1 MKHWFRI
8 PLRAVSKSTPLVFLL
23 FFLSAFR
30 LFGQEVY
37 APEVYGA
44 YVSEQEVTVSWKV
57 DCSVENPPSTAVV
70 RYNRSAVLANEGEV
84 WIHTDT
90 VPYTEGSIKIKD
102 LYSATGYIYQVGFIS
117 DNPLAPE
124 AVWTVRER
132 FESEMAWGI
141 TRFLLMIGSLCLFI
155 YGMKTMSE
163 GIQAS
168 AGSKLRSILGSMT
181 KNRFTGVLTGF
192 TLTGLLQSSSATTVM
207 TVSFVNAGLISLTE
221 SAGIMMGA
229 NIGTTITG
237 WLVSFLGFRVNISTY
252 ALIIFAFVVP
262 LLLVKRPGVRNWIA
276 ALIGFAL
283 ILLGLGFLVDTVP
296 TFTENSAFVQ
306 FFIEYSNQPFLG
318 TMMFIALGII
328 VTVIVQSSSS
338 AITLT
343 MALCASGVIPFDVA
357 AAMVLGEN
365 IGTTA
370 TAEISALVG
379 NVHAKRS
386 ARIHTLFNV
395 IGVAWMVLALPF
407 VLKIIGNYMPAD
419 PYEQTEAGHQA
430 ATIALAAF
438 HSVFNLANLLLL
450 IWFTPLLVKLA
461 TKTVR
466 SRGVEDEEFRLE
478 YIDSSIQLS
487 EISVMEAKREVIRF
501 GEIVSRM
508 SNFVKSL
515 LTETDA
521 GNQEKLF
528 TRIKKYEKITDRME
542 IEISQY
548 CSRLAAT
555 ELSQASSEKVRAFLS
570 IGSDLERIGDIFYQM
585 ANTIERKTASKIWFT
600 PDQREKLLRMFG
612 LLDMAI
618 DLMLENLD
626 KEEEKEIDLERA
638 KSLEKEINQL
648 RNKLRREYISRIE
661 SGNYNLRSGTIYSDL
676 FSSLEKVGDHI
687 ENVSEALTGK
697 I

>member
-1 MKHWFRI
+1 MVNSRFLI
-8 PLRAVSKSTPLVFLL
+8 LLLFLL
-23 FFLSAFR
+23 PSFQVW
-30 LFGQEVY
+30 GQDSF

-44 YVSEQEVTVSWKV
+44 YVAEEEVTISWKV
-57 DCSVENPPSTAVV
+57 DCSTDNLPSAVVV

-84 WIHTDT
+84 WLHTDT
-90 VPYTEGSIKIKD
+90 VPYTEGSIKLRK
-102 LYSATGYIYQVGFIS
+102 LYSSTGYIYQVGFMPS
-117 DNPLAPE
+117 DPQKPE
-124 AVWTVRER
+124 AVWTVRQR
-132 FESEMAWGI
+132 FESKMAWGI
-141 TRFLLMIGSLCLFI
+141 TRFMLMIGSLCLFI

-181 KNRFTGVLTGF
+181 KNRFTAVLTGF

-229 NIGTTITG
+229 NIGTTITA
-237 WLVSFLGFRVNISTY
+237 WLVSFLGFRVNIITY

-262 LLLVKRPGVRNWIA
+262 LLLVKRPGVRNWIT

-283 ILLGLGFLVDTVP
+283 ILLGLGFLLDTVP

-379 NVHAKRS
+379 NVFAKRS
-386 ARIHTLFNV
+386 ARIHTLFNI
-395 IGVAWMVLALPF
+395 IGVAWMVVALPF
-407 VLKIIGNYMPAD
+407 VLKIIGGFMPTD

-438 HSVFNLANLLLL
+438 HSVFNLANFLLL
-450 IWFTPLLVKLA
+450 IWFVPLLVKLA

-466 SRGVEDEEFRLE
+466 SRGGEDEEFRLE

-487 EISVMEAKREVIRF
+487 EISVLEAKNQVIRF

-508 SNFVKSL
+508 SSFVKSL

-521 GNQEKLF
+521 GNQEKLLS
-528 TRIKKYEKITDRME
+528 RIKKYEKITDRME

-555 ELSQASSEKVRAFLS
+555 ELSPTSTEKVRSFLRIS
-570 IGSDLERIGDIFYQM
+570 SDLERIGDVFYQM
-585 ANTIERKTASKIWFT
+585 ANTIERKTASKIWFS

-612 LLDMAI
+612 ILDLAM
-618 DLMLENLD
+618 DLMMENLE
-626 KEEEKEIDLERA
+626 KEEGKEINLERA
-638 KSLEKEINQL
+638 KSLEKEINEL

>member
-1 MKHWFRI
+1 
-8 PLRAVSKSTPLVFLL
+8 LRAVVNSRFLILLLFLL
-23 FFLSAFR
+23 PSFQVW
-30 LFGQEVY
+30 GQDSF
-37 APEVYGA
+37 ALEVYGA
-44 YVSEQEVTVSWKV
+44 YVAEEEVTISWKV
-57 DCSVENPPSTAVV
+57 DCSTDNSPSAVVV

-84 WIHTDT
+84 WLHTDT
-90 VPYTEGSIKIKD
+90 VPYTEGSIKLRE
-102 LYSATGYIYQVGFIS
+102 LYSSTGYIYQVGFMPS
-117 DNPLAPE
+117 DPQKPE
-124 AVWTVRER
+124 AVWTVRQR
-132 FESEMAWGI
+132 FESKMAWGI
-141 TRFLLMIGSLCLFI
+141 TRFMLMIGSLCLFI

-181 KNRFTGVLTGF
+181 KNRFTAVLTGF

-229 NIGTTITG
+229 NIGTTITA
-237 WLVSFLGFRVNISTY
+237 WLVSFLGFRVNIITY

-262 LLLVKRPGVRNWIA
+262 LLLVKRPGVRNWIT

-379 NVHAKRS
+379 NVFAKRS
-386 ARIHTLFNV
+386 ARIHTLFNI
-395 IGVAWMVLALPF
+395 IGVAWMVVALPF
-407 VLKIIGNYMPAD
+407 VLKIIGGFMPAD
-419 PYEQTEAGHQA
+419 PYEQSEAGHQA

-438 HSVFNLANLLLL
+438 HSVFNLANFLLL
-450 IWFTPLLVKLA
+450 IWFVPLLVKLA

-466 SRGVEDEEFRLE
+466 SRGGEDEEFRLE

-487 EISVMEAKREVIRF
+487 EISVLEAKNQVIRF

-508 SNFVKSL
+508 SSFVKSL

-521 GNQEKLF
+521 GNQEKLLS
-528 TRIKKYEKITDRME
+528 RIKKYEKITDRME

-555 ELSQASSEKVRAFLS
+555 ELSPTSTEKVRAFLRIS
-570 IGSDLERIGDIFYQM
+570 SDLERIGDVFYQM
-585 ANTIERKTASKIWFT
+585 ANTIERKTASKIWFS

-612 LLDMAI
+612 ILDLAM
-618 DLMLENLD
+618 DLMMENLE
-626 KEEEKEIDLERA
+626 KEEGKEINLERA
-638 KSLEKEINQL
+638 KSLEKEINEL

>member
-1 MKHWFRI
+1 MTI
-8 PLRAVSKSTPLVFLL
+8 
-23 FFLSAFR
+23 
-30 LFGQEVY
+30 
-37 APEVYGA
+37 
-44 YVSEQEVTVSWKV
+44 SWKV
-57 DCSVENPPSTAVV
+57 DCSTDNLPSAVVV

-84 WIHTDT
+84 WLHTDT
-90 VPYTEGSIKIKD
+90 VPYTEGSIKLRK
-102 LYSATGYIYQVGFIS
+102 LYSSTGYIYQVGFMPS
-117 DNPLAPE
+117 DPQKPE
-124 AVWTVRER
+124 AVWTVRQR
-132 FESEMAWGI
+132 FESKMAWGI
-141 TRFLLMIGSLCLFI
+141 TRFMLMIGSLCLFI

-181 KNRFTGVLTGF
+181 KNRFTAVLTGF

-229 NIGTTITG
+229 NIGTTITA
-237 WLVSFLGFRVNISTY
+237 WLVSFLGFRVNIITY

-262 LLLVKRPGVRNWIA
+262 LLLVKRPGVRNWIT

-283 ILLGLGFLVDTVP
+283 ILLGLGFLLDTVP

-379 NVHAKRS
+379 NVFAKRS
-386 ARIHTLFNV
+386 ARIHTLFNI
-395 IGVAWMVLALPF
+395 IGVAWMVVALPF
-407 VLKIIGNYMPAD
+407 VLKIIGGFMPTD

-438 HSVFNLANLLLL
+438 HSVFNLANFLLL
-450 IWFTPLLVKLA
+450 IWFVPLLVKLA

-466 SRGVEDEEFRLE
+466 SRGGEDEEFRLE

-487 EISVMEAKREVIRF
+487 EISVLEAKNQVIRF

-508 SNFVKSL
+508 SSFVKSL

-521 GNQEKLF
+521 GNQEKLLS
-528 TRIKKYEKITDRME
+528 RIKKYEKITDRME

-555 ELSQASSEKVRAFLS
+555 ELSPTSTEKVRSFLRIS
-570 IGSDLERIGDIFYQM
+570 SDLERIGDVFYQM
-585 ANTIERKTASKIWFT
+585 ANTIERKTASKIWFS

-612 LLDMAI
+612 ILDLAM
-618 DLMLENLD
+618 DLMMENLE
-626 KEEEKEIDLERA
+626 KEEGKEINLERA
-638 KSLEKEINQL
+638 KSLEKEINEL

>member
-1 MKHWFRI
+1 
-8 PLRAVSKSTPLVFLL
+8 
-23 FFLSAFR
+23 
-30 LFGQEVY
+30 
-37 APEVYGA
+37 
-44 YVSEQEVTVSWKV
+44 VTISWKV
-57 DCSVENPPSTAVV
+57 DCSTDNLPSAVVV

-84 WIHTDT
+84 WLHTDT
-90 VPYTEGSIKIKD
+90 VPYTEGSIKLRK
-102 LYSATGYIYQVGFIS
+102 LYSSTGYIYQVGFMPS
-117 DNPLAPE
+117 DPQKPE
-124 AVWTVRER
+124 AVWTVRQR
-132 FESEMAWGI
+132 FESKMAWGI
-141 TRFLLMIGSLCLFI
+141 TRFMLMIGSLCLFI

-181 KNRFTGVLTGF
+181 KNRFTAVLTGF

-229 NIGTTITG
+229 NIGTTITA
-237 WLVSFLGFRVNISTY
+237 WLVSFLGFRVNIITY

-262 LLLVKRPGVRNWIA
+262 LLLVKRPGVRNWIT

-283 ILLGLGFLVDTVP
+283 ILLGLGFLLDTVP

-379 NVHAKRS
+379 NVFAKRS
-386 ARIHTLFNV
+386 ARIHTLFNI
-395 IGVAWMVLALPF
+395 IGVAWMVVALPF
-407 VLKIIGNYMPAD
+407 VLKIIGGFMPAD

-438 HSVFNLANLLLL
+438 HSVFNLANFLLL
-450 IWFTPLLVKLA
+450 IWFVPLLVKLA

-466 SRGVEDEEFRLE
+466 SRGGEDEEFRLE

-487 EISVMEAKREVIRF
+487 EISVLEAKNQVIRF

-508 SNFVKSL
+508 SSFVKSL

-521 GNQEKLF
+521 GNQEKLLS
-528 TRIKKYEKITDRME
+528 RIKKYEKITDRME

-555 ELSQASSEKVRAFLS
+555 ELSPTSTEKVRSFLRIS
-570 IGSDLERIGDIFYQM
+570 SDLERIGDVFYQM
-585 ANTIERKTASKIWFT
+585 ANTIERKTASKIWFS

-612 LLDMAI
+612 ILDLAM
-618 DLMLENLD
+618 DLMMENLE
-626 KEEEKEIDLERA
+626 KEEGKEINLERA
-638 KSLEKEINQL
+638 KSLEKEINEL

>member
-1 MKHWFRI
+1 MLPI
-8 PLRAVSKSTPLVFLL
+8 A
-23 FFLSAFR
+23 SAMA
-30 LFGQEVY
+30 QSEHM
-37 APEVYGA
+37 PEVYGA
-44 YVSEQEVTVSWKV
+44 YISEDEVNVSWKV
-57 DCSVENPPSTAVV
+57 DCSSGEFPSEVV
-70 RYNRSAVLANEGEV
+70 IRYNRSAVLANEGEV
-84 WIHTDT
+84 WLYTDT
-90 VPYTEGSIKIKD
+90 VPYRDGSIRLSE
-102 LYSATGYIYQVGFIS
+102 LYSATGYIYQVGFLTDRSES
-117 DNPLAPE
+117 DDTK
-124 AVWTVRER
+124 WTVRKR
-132 FESEMAWGI
+132 FETKMSWGI

-168 AGSKLRSILGSMT
+168 AGSKLRAILGSMT

-192 TLTGLLQSSSATTVM
+192 TITGLLQSSSATTVM

-237 WLVSFLGFRVNISTY
+237 WLVSILGFRVNITTY
-252 ALIIFAFVVP
+252 ALIIFALVVP
-262 LLLVKRPGVRNWIA
+262 LLLVKRPGIRNWIT

-283 ILLGLGFLVDTVP
+283 ILLGLGFLIDTVP
-296 TFTENSAFVQ
+296 TFTEDSAFVQ
-306 FFIEYSNQPFLG
+306 FFIEYSNRPVLG
-318 TMMFIALGII
+318 TLMFIALGII

-379 NVHAKRS
+379 NVYAKRS

-461 TKTVR
+461 SKTVR
-466 SRGVEDEEFRLE
+466 SRGGEDEEFRLE

-487 EISVMEAKREVIRF
+487 EISVLEAKNQVIRF
-501 GEIVSRM
+501 GELVSRM

-515 LTETDA
+515 LTETDTA
-521 GNQEKLF
+521 QQEKLV
-528 TRIKKYEKITDRME
+528 TRIKKYEKITDRFE

-548 CSRLAAT
+548 CSRLSAT
-555 ELSQASSEKVRAFLS
+555 ELSTTSSEKVRAFLS
-570 IGSDLERIGDIFYQM
+570 ISSDLERIGDIFYQM

-600 PDQREKLLRMFG
+600 PDQREKLLHMFG
-612 LLDMAI
+612 IIDKAL
-618 DLMLENLD
+618 DLMQENLE
-626 KEEEKEIDLERA
+626 KEEEKDIDLE
-638 KSLEKEINQL
+638 KVKKLEVEINQL

>member
-1 MKHWFRI
+1 MTI
-8 PLRAVSKSTPLVFLL
+8 
-23 FFLSAFR
+23 
-30 LFGQEVY
+30 
-37 APEVYGA
+37 
-44 YVSEQEVTVSWKV
+44 SWKV
-57 DCSVENPPSTAVV
+57 DCSTDNLPSAVVV

-84 WIHTDT
+84 WLHTDT
-90 VPYTEGSIKIKD
+90 VPYTEGSIKLRK
-102 LYSATGYIYQVGFIS
+102 LYSSTGYIYQVGFMPS
-117 DNPLAPE
+117 DPQKPE
-124 AVWTVRER
+124 AVWTVRQR
-132 FESEMAWGI
+132 FESKMAWGI
-141 TRFLLMIGSLCLFI
+141 TRFMLMIGSLCLFI

-181 KNRFTGVLTGF
+181 KNRFTAVLTGF

-229 NIGTTITG
+229 NIGTTITA
-237 WLVSFLGFRVNISTY
+237 WLVSFLGFRVNIITY

-262 LLLVKRPGVRNWIA
+262 LLLVKRPGVRNWIT

-379 NVHAKRS
+379 NVFAKRS
-386 ARIHTLFNV
+386 ARIHTLFNI
-395 IGVAWMVLALPF
+395 IGVAWMVVALPF
-407 VLKIIGNYMPAD
+407 VLKIIGGFMPAD
-419 PYEQTEAGHQA
+419 PYEQSEAGHQA

-438 HSVFNLANLLLL
+438 HSVFNLANFLLL
-450 IWFTPLLVKLA
+450 IWFVPLLVKLA

-466 SRGVEDEEFRLE
+466 SRGSEDEEFRLE

-487 EISVMEAKREVIRF
+487 EISVLEAKNQVIRF

-508 SNFVKSL
+508 SSFVKSL

-521 GNQEKLF
+521 GNQEKLLS
-528 TRIKKYEKITDRME
+528 RIKKYEKITDRME

-555 ELSQASSEKVRAFLS
+555 ELSPPSTEKVRSFLRIS
-570 IGSDLERIGDIFYQM
+570 SDLERIGDVFYQM

-612 LLDMAI
+612 ILDLAM
-618 DLMLENLD
+618 DLMLENLE
-626 KEEEKEIDLERA
+626 KEEGKEINLERA
-638 KSLEKEINQL
+638 KSLEKEINEL
-648 RNKLRREYISRIE
+648 RNRLRREYISRIE

>member
-1 MKHWFRI
+1 M
-8 PLRAVSKSTPLVFLL
+8 RAVVNSRFLILLLFLL
-23 FFLSAFR
+23 PSFQVW
-30 LFGQEVY
+30 GQDSF

-44 YVSEQEVTVSWKV
+44 YVAEEEVTISWKV
-57 DCSVENPPSTAVV
+57 DCSTDNLPSAVVV

-84 WIHTDT
+84 WLHTDT
-90 VPYTEGSIKIKD
+90 VPYTEGSIKLRK
-102 LYSATGYIYQVGFIS
+102 LYSSTGYIYQVGFMPS
-117 DNPLAPE
+117 DPQKPE
-124 AVWTVRER
+124 AVWTVRQR
-132 FESEMAWGI
+132 FESKMAWGI
-141 TRFLLMIGSLCLFI
+141 TRFMLMIGSLCLFI

-181 KNRFTGVLTGF
+181 KNRFTAVLTGF

-229 NIGTTITG
+229 NIGTTITA
-237 WLVSFLGFRVNISTY
+237 WLVSFLGFRVNIITY

-262 LLLVKRPGVRNWIA
+262 LLLVKRPGVRNWIT

-283 ILLGLGFLVDTVP
+283 ILLGLGFLLDTVP

-379 NVHAKRS
+379 NVFAKRS
-386 ARIHTLFNV
+386 ARIHTLFNI
-395 IGVAWMVLALPF
+395 IGVAWMVVALPF
-407 VLKIIGNYMPAD
+407 VLKIIGGFMPTD

-438 HSVFNLANLLLL
+438 HSVFNLANFLLL
-450 IWFTPLLVKLA
+450 IWFVPLLVKLA

-466 SRGVEDEEFRLE
+466 SRGGEDEEFRLE

-487 EISVMEAKREVIRF
+487 EISVLEAKNQVIRF

-508 SNFVKSL
+508 SSFVKSL

-521 GNQEKLF
+521 GNQEKLLS
-528 TRIKKYEKITDRME
+528 RIKKYEKITDRME

-555 ELSQASSEKVRAFLS
+555 ELSPTSTEKVRSFLRIS
-570 IGSDLERIGDIFYQM
+570 SDLERIGDVFYQM
-585 ANTIERKTASKIWFT
+585 ANTIERKTASKIWFS

-612 LLDMAI
+612 ILDLAM
-618 DLMLENLD
+618 DLMMENLE
-626 KEEEKEIDLERA
+626 KEEGKEINLERA
-638 KSLEKEINQL
+638 KSLEKEINEL

>member
-1 MKHWFRI
+1 
-8 PLRAVSKSTPLVFLL
+8 
-23 FFLSAFR
+23 
-30 LFGQEVY
+30 
-37 APEVYGA
+37 
-44 YVSEQEVTVSWKV
+44 
-57 DCSVENPPSTAVV
+57 
-70 RYNRSAVLANEGEV
+70 
-84 WIHTDT
+84 
-90 VPYTEGSIKIKD
+90 
-102 LYSATGYIYQVGFIS
+102 
-117 DNPLAPE
+117 
-124 AVWTVRER
+124 
-132 FESEMAWGI
+132 
-141 TRFLLMIGSLCLFI
+141 
-155 YGMKTMSE
+155 
-163 GIQAS
+163 
-168 AGSKLRSILGSMT
+168 
-181 KNRFTGVLTGF
+181 
-192 TLTGLLQSSSATTVM
+192 
-207 TVSFVNAGLISLTE
+207 
-221 SAGIMMGA
+221 
-229 NIGTTITG
+229 
-237 WLVSFLGFRVNISTY
+237 LGFRVNIITY

-262 LLLVKRPGVRNWIA
+262 LLLVKRPGVRNWIT

-283 ILLGLGFLVDTVP
+283 ILLGLGFLLDTVP

-379 NVHAKRS
+379 NVFAKRS
-386 ARIHTLFNV
+386 ARIHTLFNI
-395 IGVAWMVLALPF
+395 IGVAWMVVALPF
-407 VLKIIGNYMPAD
+407 VLKIIGGFMPAD

-438 HSVFNLANLLLL
+438 HSVFNLANFLLL
-450 IWFTPLLVKLA
+450 IWFVPLLVKLA

-466 SRGVEDEEFRLE
+466 SRGGEDEEFRLE

-487 EISVMEAKREVIRF
+487 EISVLEAKNQVIRF

-508 SNFVKSL
+508 SSFVKSL

-521 GNQEKLF
+521 GNQEKLLS
-528 TRIKKYEKITDRME
+528 RIKKYEKITDRME

-555 ELSQASSEKVRAFLS
+555 ELSPTSTEKVRSFLRIS
-570 IGSDLERIGDIFYQM
+570 SDLERIGDVFYQM
-585 ANTIERKTASKIWFT
+585 ANTIERKTASKIWFS

-612 LLDMAI
+612 ILDLAM
-618 DLMLENLD
+618 DLMMENLE
-626 KEEEKEIDLERA
+626 KEEGKEINLERA
-638 KSLEKEINQL
+638 KSLEKEINEL

>member
-1 MKHWFRI
+1 VVNSRFLI
-8 PLRAVSKSTPLVFLL
+8 LLLFLL
-23 FFLSAFR
+23 PSFQVW
-30 LFGQEVY
+30 GQDSF

-44 YVSEQEVTVSWKV
+44 YVAEEEVTISWKV
-57 DCSVENPPSTAVV
+57 DCSTDNLPSAVVV

-84 WIHTDT
+84 WLHTDT
-90 VPYTEGSIKIKD
+90 VPYTEGSIKLRK
-102 LYSATGYIYQVGFIS
+102 LYSSTGYIYQVGFMPS
-117 DNPLAPE
+117 DPQKPE
-124 AVWTVRER
+124 AVWTVRQR
-132 FESEMAWGI
+132 FESKMAWGI
-141 TRFLLMIGSLCLFI
+141 TRFMLMIGSLCLFI

-181 KNRFTGVLTGF
+181 KNRFTAVLTGF

-229 NIGTTITG
+229 NIGTTITA
-237 WLVSFLGFRVNISTY
+237 WLVSFLGFRVNIITY

-262 LLLVKRPGVRNWIA
+262 LLLVKRPGVRNWIT

-283 ILLGLGFLVDTVP
+283 ILLGLGFLLDTVP

-379 NVHAKRS
+379 NVFAKRS
-386 ARIHTLFNV
+386 ARIHTLFNI
-395 IGVAWMVLALPF
+395 IGVAWMVVALPF
-407 VLKIIGNYMPAD
+407 VLKIIGGFMPTD

-438 HSVFNLANLLLL
+438 HSVFNLANFLLL
-450 IWFTPLLVKLA
+450 IWFVPLLVKLA

-466 SRGVEDEEFRLE
+466 SRGGEDEEFRLE

-487 EISVMEAKREVIRF
+487 EISVLEAKNQVIRF

-508 SNFVKSL
+508 SSFVKSL

-521 GNQEKLF
+521 GNQEKLLS
-528 TRIKKYEKITDRME
+528 RIKKYEKITDRME

-555 ELSQASSEKVRAFLS
+555 ELSPTSTEKVRSFLRIS
-570 IGSDLERIGDIFYQM
+570 SDLERIGDVFYQM
-585 ANTIERKTASKIWFT
+585 ANTIERKTASKIWFS

-612 LLDMAI
+612 ILDLAM
-618 DLMLENLD
+618 DLMMENLE
-626 KEEEKEIDLERA
+626 KEEGKEINLERA
-638 KSLEKEINQL
+638 KSLEKEINEL

>member
-1 MKHWFRI
+1 VVNSRFLI
-8 PLRAVSKSTPLVFLL
+8 LLLFLL
-23 FFLSAFR
+23 PSFQVW
-30 LFGQEVY
+30 GQDSF
-37 APEVYGA
+37 ALEVYGA
-44 YVSEQEVTVSWKV
+44 YVAEEEVTISWKV
-57 DCSVENPPSTAVV
+57 DCSTDNSPSAVVV

-84 WIHTDT
+84 WLHTDT
-90 VPYTEGSIKIKD
+90 VPYTEGSIKLRE
-102 LYSATGYIYQVGFIS
+102 LYSSTGYIYQVGFMPS
-117 DNPLAPE
+117 DPQKPE
-124 AVWTVRER
+124 AVWTVRQR
-132 FESEMAWGI
+132 FESKMAWGI
-141 TRFLLMIGSLCLFI
+141 TRFMLMIGSLCLFI

-181 KNRFTGVLTGF
+181 KNRFTAVLTGF

-229 NIGTTITG
+229 NIGTTITA
-237 WLVSFLGFRVNISTY
+237 WLVSFLGFRVNIITY

-262 LLLVKRPGVRNWIA
+262 LLLVKRPGVRNWIT

-379 NVHAKRS
+379 NVFAKRS
-386 ARIHTLFNV
+386 ARIHTLFNI
-395 IGVAWMVLALPF
+395 IGVAWMVVALPF
-407 VLKIIGNYMPAD
+407 VLKIIGGFMPAD
-419 PYEQTEAGHQA
+419 PYEQSEAGHQA

-438 HSVFNLANLLLL
+438 HSVFNLANFLLL
-450 IWFTPLLVKLA
+450 IWFVPLLVKLA

-466 SRGVEDEEFRLE
+466 SRGGEDEEFRLE

-487 EISVMEAKREVIRF
+487 EISVLEAKNQVIRF

-508 SNFVKSL
+508 SSFVKSL

-521 GNQEKLF
+521 GNQEKLLS
-528 TRIKKYEKITDRME
+528 RIKKYEKITDRME

-555 ELSQASSEKVRAFLS
+555 ELSPTSTEKVRAFLRIS
-570 IGSDLERIGDIFYQM
+570 SDLERIGDVFYQM
-585 ANTIERKTASKIWFT
+585 ANTIERKTASKIWFS

-612 LLDMAI
+612 ILDLAM
-618 DLMLENLD
+618 DLMMENLE
-626 KEEEKEIDLERA
+626 KEEGKEINLERA
-638 KSLEKEINQL
+638 KSLEKEINEL

>member
-1 MKHWFRI
+1 MVNSRFLI
-8 PLRAVSKSTPLVFLL
+8 LLLFLL
-23 FFLSAFR
+23 PSFQVW
-30 LFGQEVY
+30 GQDSF
-37 APEVYGA
+37 ALEVYGA
-44 YVSEQEVTVSWKV
+44 YVAEEEVTISWKV
-57 DCSVENPPSTAVV
+57 DCSTDNSPSAVVV

-84 WIHTDT
+84 WLHTDT
-90 VPYTEGSIKIKD
+90 VPYTEGSIKLRE
-102 LYSATGYIYQVGFIS
+102 LYSSTGYIYQVGFMPS
-117 DNPLAPE
+117 DPQKPE
-124 AVWTVRER
+124 AVWTVRQR
-132 FESEMAWGI
+132 FESKMAWGI
-141 TRFLLMIGSLCLFI
+141 TRFMLMIGSLCLFI

-181 KNRFTGVLTGF
+181 KNRFTAVLTGF

-229 NIGTTITG
+229 NIGTTITA
-237 WLVSFLGFRVNISTY
+237 WLVSFLGFRVNIITY

-262 LLLVKRPGVRNWIA
+262 LLLVKRPGVRNWIT

-379 NVHAKRS
+379 NVFAKRS
-386 ARIHTLFNV
+386 ARIHTLFNI
-395 IGVAWMVLALPF
+395 IGVAWMVVALPF
-407 VLKIIGNYMPAD
+407 VLEIIGGFMPAD
-419 PYEQTEAGHQA
+419 PYEQSEAGHQA

-438 HSVFNLANLLLL
+438 HSVFNLANFLLL
-450 IWFTPLLVKLA
+450 IWFVPLLVKLA

-466 SRGVEDEEFRLE
+466 SRGGEDEEFRLE

-487 EISVMEAKREVIRF
+487 EISVLEAKNQVIRF

-508 SNFVKSL
+508 SSFVKSL

-521 GNQEKLF
+521 GNQEKLLS
-528 TRIKKYEKITDRME
+528 RIKKYEKITDRME

-555 ELSQASSEKVRAFLS
+555 ELSPTSTEKVRAFLRIS
-570 IGSDLERIGDIFYQM
+570 SDLERIGDVFYQM
-585 ANTIERKTASKIWFT
+585 ANTIERKTASKIWFS

-612 LLDMAI
+612 ILDLAM
-618 DLMLENLD
+618 DLMMENLE
-626 KEEEKEIDLERA
+626 KEEGKEINLERA
-638 KSLEKEINQL
+638 KSLEKEINEL

>member
-1 MKHWFRI
+1 M
-8 PLRAVSKSTPLVFLL
+8 
-23 FFLSAFR
+23 
-30 LFGQEVY
+30 
-37 APEVYGA
+37 
-44 YVSEQEVTVSWKV
+44 
-57 DCSVENPPSTAVV
+57 VV

-84 WIHTDT
+84 WLHTDT
-90 VPYTEGSIKIKD
+90 VPYTEGSIKLRK
-102 LYSATGYIYQVGFIS
+102 LYSSTGYIYQVGFMPS
-117 DNPLAPE
+117 DPQKPE
-124 AVWTVRER
+124 AVWTVRQR
-132 FESEMAWGI
+132 FESKMAWGI
-141 TRFLLMIGSLCLFI
+141 TRFMLMIGSLCLFI

-181 KNRFTGVLTGF
+181 KNRFTAVLTGF

-229 NIGTTITG
+229 NIGTTITA
-237 WLVSFLGFRVNISTY
+237 WLVSFLGFRVNIITY

-262 LLLVKRPGVRNWIA
+262 LLLVKRPGVRNWIT

-283 ILLGLGFLVDTVP
+283 ILLGLGFLLDTVP

-379 NVHAKRS
+379 NVFAKRS
-386 ARIHTLFNV
+386 ARIHTLFNI
-395 IGVAWMVLALPF
+395 IGVAWMVVALPF
-407 VLKIIGNYMPAD
+407 VLKIIGGFMPAD

-438 HSVFNLANLLLL
+438 HSVFNLANFLLL
-450 IWFTPLLVKLA
+450 IWFVPLLVKLA

-466 SRGVEDEEFRLE
+466 SRGGEDEEFRLE

-487 EISVMEAKREVIRF
+487 EISVLEAKNQVIRF

-508 SNFVKSL
+508 SSFVKSL

-521 GNQEKLF
+521 GNQEKLLS
-528 TRIKKYEKITDRME
+528 RIKKYEKITDRME

-555 ELSQASSEKVRAFLS
+555 ELSPTSTEKVRSFLRIS
-570 IGSDLERIGDIFYQM
+570 SDLERIGDVFYQM
-585 ANTIERKTASKIWFT
+585 ANTIERKTASKIWFS

-612 LLDMAI
+612 ILDLAM
-618 DLMLENLD
+618 DLMMENLE
-626 KEEEKEIDLERA
+626 KEEGKEINLERA
-638 KSLEKEINQL
+638 KSLEKEINEL

>member
-1 MKHWFRI
+1 MVNSRFLI
-8 PLRAVSKSTPLVFLL
+8 LILFLL
-23 FFLSAFR
+23 PSFQVWGQD
-30 LFGQEVY
+30 LF

-44 YVSEQEVTVSWKV
+44 YVAEEEVTISWKV
-57 DCSVENPPSTAVV
+57 DCSTDNSPSAVVV

-84 WIHTDT
+84 WLHTDT
-90 VPYTEGSIKIKD
+90 VPYTEGSIKLRE
-102 LYSATGYIYQVGFIS
+102 LYSSTGYIYQVGFIPT
-117 DNPLAPE
+117 DPQE
-124 AVWTVRER
+124 AEASWTVRQR
-132 FESEMAWGI
+132 FESKMAWGI
-141 TRFLLMIGSLCLFI
+141 TRFMLMIGSLCLFI

-181 KNRFTGVLTGF
+181 KNRFTAVLTGF

-229 NIGTTITG
+229 NIGTTITA
-237 WLVSFLGFRVNISTY
+237 WLVSFLGFRVNIITY

-262 LLLVKRPGVRNWIA
+262 LLLVKRPGVRNWIT

-379 NVHAKRS
+379 NVFAKRS
-386 ARIHTLFNV
+386 ARIHTLFNI
-395 IGVAWMVLALPF
+395 IGVAWMVVALPF
-407 VLKIIGNYMPAD
+407 VLKIIGGFMPAD
-419 PYEQTEAGHQA
+419 PYEQSEAGHQA

-438 HSVFNLANLLLL
+438 HSVFNLANFLLL
-450 IWFTPLLVKLA
+450 IWFVPLLVKLA

-466 SRGVEDEEFRLE
+466 SRGSEDEEFRLE

-487 EISVMEAKREVIRF
+487 EISVLEAKNQVIRF

-508 SNFVKSL
+508 SSFVKSL

-521 GNQEKLF
+521 GNQEKLLS
-528 TRIKKYEKITDRME
+528 RIKKYEKITDRME

-555 ELSQASSEKVRAFLS
+555 ELSPTSTEKVRAFLRIS
-570 IGSDLERIGDIFYQM
+570 SDLERIGDVFYQM

-612 LLDMAI
+612 ILDLAM
-618 DLMLENLD
+618 DLMLENLE
-626 KEEEKEIDLERA
+626 KEEGKEINLERA
-638 KSLEKEINQL
+638 QSLEKEINEL
-648 RNKLRREYISRIE
+648 RNRLRREYISRIE

>member
-1 MKHWFRI
+1 
-8 PLRAVSKSTPLVFLL
+8 
-23 FFLSAFR
+23 
-30 LFGQEVY
+30 
-37 APEVYGA
+37 
-44 YVSEQEVTVSWKV
+44 VTISWKV
-57 DCSVENPPSTAVV
+57 DCSTDNLPSAVVV

-84 WIHTDT
+84 WLHTDT
-90 VPYTEGSIKIKD
+90 VPYTEGSIKLRE
-102 LYSATGYIYQVGFIS
+102 LYSSTGYIYQVGFIPT
-117 DNPLAPE
+117 DPQEAE
-124 AVWTVRER
+124 AVWTVRQR
-132 FESEMAWGI
+132 FESKMAWGI
-141 TRFLLMIGSLCLFI
+141 TRFMLMIGSLCLFI

-181 KNRFTGVLTGF
+181 KNRFTAVLTGF

-229 NIGTTITG
+229 NIGTTITA
-237 WLVSFLGFRVNISTY
+237 WLVSFLGFRVNIITY

-262 LLLVKRPGVRNWIA
+262 LLLVKRPGVRNWIT

-283 ILLGLGFLVDTVP
+283 ILLGLGFLLDTVP

-379 NVHAKRS
+379 NVFAKRS
-386 ARIHTLFNV
+386 ARIHTLFNI
-395 IGVAWMVLALPF
+395 IGVAWMVVALPF
-407 VLKIIGNYMPAD
+407 VLKIIGGFMPTD

-438 HSVFNLANLLLL
+438 HSVFNLANFLLL
-450 IWFTPLLVKLA
+450 IWFVPLLVKLA

-466 SRGVEDEEFRLE
+466 SRGGEDEEFRLE

-487 EISVMEAKREVIRF
+487 EISVLEAKNQVIRF

-508 SNFVKSL
+508 SSFVKSL

-521 GNQEKLF
+521 GNQEKLLS
-528 TRIKKYEKITDRME
+528 RIKKYEKITDRME

-555 ELSQASSEKVRAFLS
+555 ELSPTSTEKVRSFLRIS
-570 IGSDLERIGDIFYQM
+570 SDLERIGDVFYQM
-585 ANTIERKTASKIWFT
+585 ANTIERKTASKIWFS

-612 LLDMAI
+612 ILDLAM
-618 DLMLENLD
+618 DLMMENLE
-626 KEEEKEIDLERA
+626 KEEGKEINLERA
-638 KSLEKEINQL
+638 KSLEKEINEL

>member
-1 MKHWFRI
+1 
-8 PLRAVSKSTPLVFLL
+8 LRAVVNSRFLILLLFLL
-23 FFLSAFR
+23 PSFQVW
-30 LFGQEVY
+30 GQDSF

-44 YVSEQEVTVSWKV
+44 YVAEEEVTISWKV
-57 DCSVENPPSTAVV
+57 DCSTDNLPSAVVV

-84 WIHTDT
+84 WLHTDT
-90 VPYTEGSIKIKD
+90 VPYTEGSIKLRK
-102 LYSATGYIYQVGFIS
+102 LYSSTGYIYQVGFMPS
-117 DNPLAPE
+117 DPQKPE
-124 AVWTVRER
+124 AVWTVRQR
-132 FESEMAWGI
+132 FESKMAWGI
-141 TRFLLMIGSLCLFI
+141 TRFMLMIGSLCLFI

-181 KNRFTGVLTGF
+181 KNRFTAVLTGF

-229 NIGTTITG
+229 NIGTTITA
-237 WLVSFLGFRVNISTY
+237 WLVSFLGFRVNIITY

-262 LLLVKRPGVRNWIA
+262 LLLVKRPGVRNWIT

-283 ILLGLGFLVDTVP
+283 ILLGLGFLLDTVP

-379 NVHAKRS
+379 NVFAKRS
-386 ARIHTLFNV
+386 ARIHTLFNI
-395 IGVAWMVLALPF
+395 IGVAWMVVALPF
-407 VLKIIGNYMPAD
+407 VLKIIGGFMPAD

-438 HSVFNLANLLLL
+438 HSVFNLANFLLL
-450 IWFTPLLVKLA
+450 IWFVPLLVKLA

-466 SRGVEDEEFRLE
+466 SRGGEDEEFRLE

-487 EISVMEAKREVIRF
+487 EISVLEAKNQVIRF

-508 SNFVKSL
+508 SSFVKSL

-521 GNQEKLF
+521 GNQEKLLS
-528 TRIKKYEKITDRME
+528 RIKKYEKITDRME

-555 ELSQASSEKVRAFLS
+555 ELSPTSTEKVRSFLRIS
-570 IGSDLERIGDIFYQM
+570 SDLERIGDVFYQM
-585 ANTIERKTASKIWFT
+585 ANTIERKTASKIWFS

-612 LLDMAI
+612 ILDLAM
-618 DLMLENLD
+618 DLMMENLE
-626 KEEEKEIDLERA
+626 KEEGKEINLERA
-638 KSLEKEINQL
+638 KSLEKEINEL

>member
-1 MKHWFRI
+1 
-8 PLRAVSKSTPLVFLL
+8 LRAVVNSRFLILLLFLL
-23 FFLSAFR
+23 PSFQVW
-30 LFGQEVY
+30 GQDSF

-44 YVSEQEVTVSWKV
+44 YVAEEEVTISWKV
-57 DCSVENPPSTAVV
+57 DCSTDNLPSAVVV

-84 WIHTDT
+84 WLHTDT
-90 VPYTEGSIKIKD
+90 VPYTEGSIKLRK
-102 LYSATGYIYQVGFIS
+102 LYSSTGYIYQVGFMPS
-117 DNPLAPE
+117 DPQKPE
-124 AVWTVRER
+124 AVWTVRQR
-132 FESEMAWGI
+132 FESKMAWGI
-141 TRFLLMIGSLCLFI
+141 TRFMLMIGSLCLFI

-181 KNRFTGVLTGF
+181 KNRFTAVLTGF

-229 NIGTTITG
+229 NIGTTITA
-237 WLVSFLGFRVNISTY
+237 WLVSFLGFRVNIITY

-262 LLLVKRPGVRNWIA
+262 LLLVKRPGVRNWIT

-283 ILLGLGFLVDTVP
+283 ILLGLGFLLDTVP

-379 NVHAKRS
+379 NVFAKRS
-386 ARIHTLFNV
+386 ARIHTLFNI
-395 IGVAWMVLALPF
+395 IGVAWMVVALPF
-407 VLKIIGNYMPAD
+407 VLKIIGGFMPTD

-438 HSVFNLANLLLL
+438 HSVFNLANFLLL
-450 IWFTPLLVKLA
+450 IWFVPLLVKLA

-466 SRGVEDEEFRLE
+466 SRGGEDEEFRLE

-487 EISVMEAKREVIRF
+487 EISVLEAKNQVIRF

-508 SNFVKSL
+508 SSFVKSL

-521 GNQEKLF
+521 GNQEKLLS
-528 TRIKKYEKITDRME
+528 RIKKYEKITDRME

-555 ELSQASSEKVRAFLS
+555 ELSPTSTEKVRSFLRIS
-570 IGSDLERIGDIFYQM
+570 SDLERIGDVFYQM
-585 ANTIERKTASKIWFT
+585 ANTIERKTASKIWFS

-612 LLDMAI
+612 ILDLAM
-618 DLMLENLD
+618 DLMMENLE
-626 KEEEKEIDLERA
+626 KEEGKEINLERA
-638 KSLEKEINQL
+638 KSLEKEINEL

>member
-1 MKHWFRI
+1 VLKS
-8 PLRAVSKSTPLVFLL
+8 PLIILLLLL
-23 FFLSAFR
+23 FTVFTGMA
-30 LFGQEVY
+30 QTENT
-37 APEVYGA
+37 PEVYGA
-44 YVSEQEVTVSWKV
+44 YVSEDLVNVSWKV
-57 DCSVENPPSTAVV
+57 DCSTADFPSEVV
-70 RYNRSAVLANEGEV
+70 IRYNRSAVLANEGEV
-84 WIHTDT
+84 WLYTDT
-90 VPYTEGSIKIKD
+90 VPYQNGSIRLD
-102 LYSATGYIYQVGFIS
+102 ELYSATGYIYQVGFIS
-117 DNPLAPE
+117 DQPE
-124 AVWTVRER
+124 AKWTVRKR
-132 FESEMAWGI
+132 FETKMSWGI

-168 AGSKLRSILGSMT
+168 AGSKLRGILGSMT

-237 WLVSFLGFRVNISTY
+237 WLVSILGFRVNITTY

-262 LLLVKRPGVRNWIA
+262 LLLVKRPGIRNWIT

-283 ILLGLGFLVDTVP
+283 IFLGLGFLIDTVP

-306 FFIEYSNQPFLG
+306 FFIEYSNRPVLG
-318 TMMFIALGII
+318 TLMFIALGII

-379 NVHAKRS
+379 NVYAKRS
-386 ARIHTLFNV
+386 ARIHTLFNL
-395 IGVAWMVLALPF
+395 IGAAWMVLALPL
-407 VLKIIGNYMPAD
+407 VLKLIGNYMPAD
-419 PYEQTEAGHQA
+419 PYEQSEAGHQA

-438 HSVFNLANLLLL
+438 HSVFNLANLLIL
-450 IWFTPLLVKLA
+450 IWFTPALVKLA
-461 TKTVR
+461 SKTVR
-466 SRGVEDEEFRLE
+466 SRGGEDEEFRLE

-487 EISVMEAKREVIRF
+487 EISVLEAKNQVIRF
-501 GEIVSRM
+501 GELVSRM

-515 LTETDA
+515 LTETDT
-521 GNQEKLF
+521 GNQEKLLA
-528 TRIKKYEKITDRME
+528 RIKKYERITDRME

-548 CSRLAAT
+548 CSRLSAT
-555 ELSQASSEKVRAFLS
+555 ELSQTSSEKVRAFLS
-570 IGSDLERIGDIFYQM
+570 ISSDLERIGDIFYQM

-612 LLDMAI
+612 IIDMAL
-618 DLMLENLD
+618 DLMQENLE
-626 KEEEKEIDLERA
+626 KEEEKDINLEKA
-638 KSLEKEINQL
+638 KNLEKEINQL

>member
-1 MKHWFRI
+1 VVNSRFLI
-8 PLRAVSKSTPLVFLL
+8 LLLFLL
-23 FFLSAFR
+23 PSFQVW
-30 LFGQEVY
+30 GQDSF

-44 YVSEQEVTVSWKV
+44 YVAEEEVTISWKV
-57 DCSVENPPSTAVV
+57 DCSTDNLPSAVVV

-84 WIHTDT
+84 WLHTDT
-90 VPYTEGSIKIKD
+90 VPYTEGSIKLRK
-102 LYSATGYIYQVGFIS
+102 LYSSTGYIYQVGFMPS
-117 DNPLAPE
+117 DPQKPE
-124 AVWTVRER
+124 AVWTVRQR
-132 FESEMAWGI
+132 FESKMAWGI
-141 TRFLLMIGSLCLFI
+141 TRFMLMIGSLCLFI

-181 KNRFTGVLTGF
+181 KNRFTAVLTGF

-229 NIGTTITG
+229 NIGTTITA
-237 WLVSFLGFRVNISTY
+237 WLVSFLGFRVNIITY

-262 LLLVKRPGVRNWIA
+262 LLLVKRPGVRNWIT

-283 ILLGLGFLVDTVP
+283 ILLGLGFLLDTVP

-379 NVHAKRS
+379 NVFAKRS
-386 ARIHTLFNV
+386 ARIHTLFNI
-395 IGVAWMVLALPF
+395 IGVAWMVVALPF
-407 VLKIIGNYMPAD
+407 VLKIIGGFMPAD

-438 HSVFNLANLLLL
+438 HSVFNLANFLLL
-450 IWFTPLLVKLA
+450 IWFVPLLVKLA

-466 SRGVEDEEFRLE
+466 SRGGEDEEFRLE

-487 EISVMEAKREVIRF
+487 EISVLEAKNQVIRF

-508 SNFVKSL
+508 SSFVKSL

-521 GNQEKLF
+521 GNQEKLLS
-528 TRIKKYEKITDRME
+528 RIKKYEKITDRME

-555 ELSQASSEKVRAFLS
+555 ELSPTSTEKVRSFLRIS
-570 IGSDLERIGDIFYQM
+570 SDLERIGDVFYQM
-585 ANTIERKTASKIWFT
+585 ANTIERKTASKIWFS

-612 LLDMAI
+612 ILDLAM
-618 DLMLENLD
+618 DLMMENLE
-626 KEEEKEIDLERA
+626 KEEGKEINLERA
-638 KSLEKEINQL
+638 KSLEKEINEL

>member
-1 MKHWFRI
+1 M
-8 PLRAVSKSTPLVFLL
+8 
-23 FFLSAFR
+23 
-30 LFGQEVY
+30 
-37 APEVYGA
+37 
-44 YVSEQEVTVSWKV
+44 
-57 DCSVENPPSTAVV
+57 VV

-84 WIHTDT
+84 WLHTDT
-90 VPYTEGSIKIKD
+90 VPYTEGSIKLRK
-102 LYSATGYIYQVGFIS
+102 LYSSTGYIYQVGFMPS
-117 DNPLAPE
+117 DPQKPE
-124 AVWTVRER
+124 AVWTVRQR
-132 FESEMAWGI
+132 FESKMAWGI
-141 TRFLLMIGSLCLFI
+141 TRFMLMIGSLCLFI

-181 KNRFTGVLTGF
+181 KNRFTAVLTGF

-229 NIGTTITG
+229 NIGTTITA
-237 WLVSFLGFRVNISTY
+237 WLVSFLGFRVNIITY

-262 LLLVKRPGVRNWIA
+262 LLLVKRPGVRNWIT

-283 ILLGLGFLVDTVP
+283 ILLGLGFLLDTVP

-379 NVHAKRS
+379 NVFAKRS
-386 ARIHTLFNV
+386 ARIHTLFNI
-395 IGVAWMVLALPF
+395 IGVAWMVVALPF
-407 VLKIIGNYMPAD
+407 VLKIIGGFMPTD

-438 HSVFNLANLLLL
+438 HSVFNLANFLLL
-450 IWFTPLLVKLA
+450 IWFVPLLVKLA

-466 SRGVEDEEFRLE
+466 SRGGEDEEFRLE

-487 EISVMEAKREVIRF
+487 EISVLEAKNQVIRF

-508 SNFVKSL
+508 SSFVKSL

-521 GNQEKLF
+521 GNQEKLLS
-528 TRIKKYEKITDRME
+528 RIKKYEKITDRME

-555 ELSQASSEKVRAFLS
+555 ELSPTSTEKVRSFLRIS
-570 IGSDLERIGDIFYQM
+570 SDLERIGDVFYQM
-585 ANTIERKTASKIWFT
+585 ANTIERKTASKIWFS

-612 LLDMAI
+612 ILDLAM
-618 DLMLENLD
+618 DLMMENLE
-626 KEEEKEIDLERA
+626 KEEGKEINLERA
-638 KSLEKEINQL
+638 KSLEKEINEL

>member
-1 MKHWFRI
+1 MVNSRFLI
-8 PLRAVSKSTPLVFLL
+8 LLLFLL
-23 FFLSAFR
+23 PSFQVW
-30 LFGQEVY
+30 GQDSF

-44 YVSEQEVTVSWKV
+44 YVAEEEVTISWKV
-57 DCSVENPPSTAVV
+57 DCSTDNLPSAVVV

-84 WIHTDT
+84 WLHTDT
-90 VPYTEGSIKIKD
+90 VPYTEGSIKLRK
-102 LYSATGYIYQVGFIS
+102 LYSSTGYIYQVGFMPS
-117 DNPLAPE
+117 DPQKPE
-124 AVWTVRER
+124 AVWTVRQR
-132 FESEMAWGI
+132 FESKMAWGI
-141 TRFLLMIGSLCLFI
+141 TRFMLMIGSLCLFI

-181 KNRFTGVLTGF
+181 KNRFTAVLTGF

-229 NIGTTITG
+229 NIGTTITA
-237 WLVSFLGFRVNISTY
+237 WLVSFLGFRVNIITY

-262 LLLVKRPGVRNWIA
+262 LLLVKRPGVRNWIT

-283 ILLGLGFLVDTVP
+283 ILLGLGFLLDTVP

-379 NVHAKRS
+379 NVFAKRS
-386 ARIHTLFNV
+386 ARIHTLFNI
-395 IGVAWMVLALPF
+395 IGVAWMVVALPF
-407 VLKIIGNYMPAD
+407 VLKIIGGFMPAD

-438 HSVFNLANLLLL
+438 HSVFNLANFLLL
-450 IWFTPLLVKLA
+450 IWFVPLLVKLA

-466 SRGVEDEEFRLE
+466 SRGGEDEEFRLE

-487 EISVMEAKREVIRF
+487 EISVLEAKNQVIRF

-508 SNFVKSL
+508 SSFVKSL

-521 GNQEKLF
+521 GNQEKLLS
-528 TRIKKYEKITDRME
+528 RIKKYEKITDRME

-555 ELSQASSEKVRAFLS
+555 ELSPTSTEKVRSFLRIS
-570 IGSDLERIGDIFYQM
+570 SDLERIGDVFYQM
-585 ANTIERKTASKIWFT
+585 ANTIERKTASKIWFS

-612 LLDMAI
+612 ILDLAM
-618 DLMLENLD
+618 DLMMENLE
-626 KEEEKEIDLERA
+626 KEEGKEINLERA
-638 KSLEKEINQL
+638 KSLEKEINEL

>member
-1 MKHWFRI
+1 MVNSRFLI
-8 PLRAVSKSTPLVFLL
+8 LLLFLL
-23 FFLSAFR
+23 PSFQVW
-30 LFGQEVY
+30 GQDSF
-37 APEVYGA
+37 ALEVYGA
-44 YVSEQEVTVSWKV
+44 YVAEEEVTISWKV
-57 DCSVENPPSTAVV
+57 DCSTDNSPSAVVV

-84 WIHTDT
+84 WLHTDT
-90 VPYTEGSIKIKD
+90 VPYTEGSIKLRE
-102 LYSATGYIYQVGFIS
+102 LYSSTGYIYQVGFMPS
-117 DNPLAPE
+117 DPQKPE
-124 AVWTVRER
+124 AVWTVRQR
-132 FESEMAWGI
+132 FESKMAWGI
-141 TRFLLMIGSLCLFI
+141 TRFMLMIGSLCLFI

-181 KNRFTGVLTGF
+181 KNRFTAVLTGF

-229 NIGTTITG
+229 NIGTTITA
-237 WLVSFLGFRVNISTY
+237 WLVSFLGFRVNIITY

-262 LLLVKRPGVRNWIA
+262 LLLVKRPGVRNWIT

-379 NVHAKRS
+379 NVFAKRS
-386 ARIHTLFNV
+386 ARIHTLFNI
-395 IGVAWMVLALPF
+395 IGVAWMVVALPF
-407 VLKIIGNYMPAD
+407 VLKIIGGFMPAD
-419 PYEQTEAGHQA
+419 PYEQSEAGHQA

-438 HSVFNLANLLLL
+438 HSVFNLANFLLL
-450 IWFTPLLVKLA
+450 IWFVPLLVKLA

-466 SRGVEDEEFRLE
+466 SRGGEDEEFRLE

-487 EISVMEAKREVIRF
+487 EISVLEAKNQVIRF

-508 SNFVKSL
+508 SSFVKSL

-521 GNQEKLF
+521 GNQEKLLS
-528 TRIKKYEKITDRME
+528 RIKKYEKITDRME

-555 ELSQASSEKVRAFLS
+555 ELSPTSTEKVRAFLRIS
-570 IGSDLERIGDIFYQM
+570 SDLERIGDVFYQM
-585 ANTIERKTASKIWFT
+585 ANTIERKTASKIWFS

-612 LLDMAI
+612 ILDLAM
-618 DLMLENLD
+618 DLMMENLE
-626 KEEEKEIDLERA
+626 KEEGKEINLERA
-638 KSLEKEINQL
+638 KSLEKEINEL